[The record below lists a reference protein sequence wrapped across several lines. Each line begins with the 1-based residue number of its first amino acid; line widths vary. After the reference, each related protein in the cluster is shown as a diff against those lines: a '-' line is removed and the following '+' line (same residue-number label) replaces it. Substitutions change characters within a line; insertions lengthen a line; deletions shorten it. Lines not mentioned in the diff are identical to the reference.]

1 MNLNVRDGRRCAAE
15 GAYLRPVMDHKAVT
29 ILAEA
34 QAVKL
39 AGISCTGFDFPL
51 EGELRCVGV
60 ARELIPCAGPIHTP
74 SLVL

>member
-1 MNLNVRDGRRCAAE
+1 
-15 GAYLRPVMDHKAVT
+15 MDHKAVT
-29 ILAEA
+29 VLAEA

-39 AGISCTGFDFPL
+39 TSISCTGFDFLL

-60 ARELIPCAGPIHTP
+60 AGELILRAGPIHTP